1 MSKCNFI
8 FEYDSIAADEN
19 RKGEKRDG
27 VRYVSSKQFEMLE
40 NFILSNVSEGED
52 AAEVMRLTSRHGKK
66 QAVACNYVGVIT
78 LADGTTI
85 EILPK
90 IGKICQEGDA
100 RRLLIKMLRTLRSVP
115 YKVNQSANIDVAK
128 LPLFEVFVRMFIDEI
143 YAVIRRGIR
152 CGYERVEENQKF
164 FKGKLLVGR
173 HIMQNAVHKERFYVE
188 YDEFN
193 ANRAENK
200 LIKSALLYL
209 HKKSCS
215 FANQADLRSL
225 LAVFDEVK
233 PSENVEQ
240 DLIKSCRERGTE
252 HYLEAIKWCGVF
264 LAGKSFS
271 MFEGSQY
278 AKALLFPMEKLFES
292 YIAAELSRKFSGEYS
307 ISTQEQ
313 QRWLFDSPKKFKL
326 RPDIVMRR
334 GNLVFI
340 LDTKWKLLNNDPSK
354 NYGISQADMYQMY
367 AYHKKYEKSAET
379 DFVKH
384 CILLYPSMGEEANSR
399 ISFSASDGV
408 NVSAFFIDLMN
419 VEKSLENLRP
429 LIDDVV

>member
-1 MSKCNFI
+1 MAKCNFI
-8 FEYDSIAADEN
+8 YEYESISADDK
-19 RKGEKRDG
+19 RKGEKIG
-27 VRYVSSKQFEMLE
+27 EVRYVSSDQFEMLE
-40 NFILSNVSEGED
+40 NFILSNISEGED
-52 AAEVMRLTSRHGKK
+52 AAEVMRLTSRCGKK
-66 QAVACNYVGVIT
+66 YAVACNYVGVIT
-78 LADGTTI
+78 LADGTNI

-90 IGKICQEGDA
+90 IGKKCRESDA
-100 RRLLIKMLRTLRSVP
+100 RRLLVKMLRTLRSVP
-115 YKVNQSANIDVAK
+115 YKVNQSANIDVEK

-215 FANQADLRSL
+215 FANQSDLRSL
-225 LAVFDEVK
+225 FAVFDEVK

-240 DLIKSCRERGTE
+240 DLMKSCKERGTE
-252 HYLEAIKWCGVF
+252 YYSEAIKWCGVF

-292 YIAAELSRKFSGEYS
+292 YIAAELSRKFLGEYS
-307 ISTQEQ
+307 ISMQEQ

-334 GNLVFI
+334 ENLVFI

-367 AYHKKYEKSAET
+367 AYHKKYEKSAEI
-379 DFVKH
+379 DFVKR
-384 CILLYPSMGEEANSR
+384 CILLYPSMGEDVHSC
-399 ISFSASDGV
+399 ISFSALDGV

-429 LIDDVV
+429 LIDNEG

>member
-1 MSKCNFI
+1 MAKCNFI
-8 FEYDSIAADEN
+8 FEYESIAADDKK
-19 RKGEKRDG
+19 KGEKIGG
-27 VRYVSSKQFEMLE
+27 VRFVSSKQFEMLE
-40 NFILSNVSEGED
+40 NFILSNISEGED
-52 AAEVMRLTSRHGKK
+52 AVEVMRLTSRYGKK
-66 QAVACNYVGVIT
+66 YAVACNYVGVIT
-78 LADGTTI
+78 LSDGTSI

-90 IGKICQEGDA
+90 IGKKCEECNA

-115 YKVNQSANIDVAK
+115 YKVNQSANIDVEK
-128 LPLFEVFVRMFIDEI
+128 LPLFEVFVRMFIDEV

-215 FANQADLRSL
+215 FANQSDLRSL

-240 DLIKSCRERGTE
+240 DLMKSCKERGTE

-271 MFEGSQY
+271 MFEGGQY

-313 QRWLFDSPKKFKL
+313 QRWLFDSTKKFKL
-326 RPDIVMRR
+326 KPDIVMRR
-334 GNLVFI
+334 ENSVFI

-367 AYHKKYEKSAET
+367 AYHKKYEKSGET

-384 CILLYPSMGEEANSR
+384 CILLYPSMGEDVHSC

-419 VEKSLENLRP
+419 VEKSLENLRTV
-429 LIDDVV
+429 LTDVS